1 MAKFVQI
8 SDLNE
13 IIQFILYP
21 KIEGWLLVIKIIFLA
36 FGSFF
41 FGFVIWALINTSWL
55 KRIFLQDIK
64 EILTYRPY
72 GLKKFIKE
80 WKKIEERLDTG
91 LESEAKLA
99 LIEADSLL
107 DEALKRL
114 GYPGESL
121 GERLEKLAVD
131 IMPNLSQVQ
140 EVHKIR
146 NNIIHDPT
154 YQLNLEEAKKAL
166 GVYQKA
172 LTNLDA
178 L

>member
-1 MAKFVQI
+1 MEI
-8 SDLNE
+8 LTDL
-13 IIQFILYP
+13 IQFILYP

-55 KRIFLQDIK
+55 KRIFLQDLK

-107 DEALKRL
+107 DETLKWL

-121 GERLEKLAVD
+121 GERLEKLVVD
-131 IMPNLSQVQ
+131 ILPNLAEVQ

-154 YQLNLEEAKKAL
+154 YKLNLEEARKAL
-166 GVYQKA
+166 AIYEKS
-172 LTNLDA
+172 LINLDV

>member
-1 MAKFVQI
+1 MK
-8 SDLNE
+8 
-13 IIQFILYP
+13 
-21 KIEGWLLVIKIIFLA
+21 
-36 FGSFF
+36 
-41 FGFVIWALINTSWL
+41 T
-55 KRIFLQDIK
+55 
-64 EILTYRPY
+64 Y

-154 YQLNLEEAKKAL
+154 YKLNLGEAKKAL
-166 GVYQKA
+166 AIYEKA
-172 LTNLDA
+172 LINLDV

>member
-1 MAKFVQI
+1 METYQT
-8 SDLNE
+8 LNE
-13 IIQFILYP
+13 ILNFLLYP
-21 KIEGWLLVIKIIFLA
+21 KITGWLLVIKIIFLGFA
-36 FGSFF
+36 SFF
-41 FGFVIWALINTSWL
+41 LGFVIWALINTSWL
-55 KRIFLQDIK
+55 KRIFLQDLK

-72 GLKKFIKE
+72 RSKEFIKKWE
-80 WKKIEERLDTG
+80 KIKERLGTG
-91 LESEAKLA
+91 SEPEAKLA

-107 DEALKRL
+107 DEALKDQ
-114 GYPGESL
+114 GYAGESL
-121 GERLEKLAVD
+121 GERLEKLTVD
-131 IMPNLSQVQ
+131 ILPNLAKTQ

-154 YQLNLEEAKKAL
+154 YKFNLEEAKKAL